1 MQYNVPT
8 TITNS
13 TCTARSSSKNLHPKT
28 SNRMSMPTPEIWRLS
43 KLVSFRKKE
52 NRKTQNSVQLVC
64 ITTLSEALYRVR
76 AANKAIP

>member
-1 MQYNVPT
+1 
-8 TITNS
+8 
-13 TCTARSSSKNLHPKT
+13 
-28 SNRMSMPTPEIWRLS
+28 MSMPTPEIWRLS